1 MLTRP
6 SMRDLL
12 DLLIGWQD
20 AAPETR
26 ARLLGAFCSGIRLRS
41 LISNTVALLL
51 VTGIILAQTR
61 QPLHFVWVFAV
72 AVSGFVPRLYALHLH
87 KVHRFQENPEGKALH
102 FIAISAA
109 YGFIW
114 GVGPFLLLP
123 TLSGASVAILLTI
136 MVFGT
141 IMGPY
146 AAMPGILYVR
156 FATTG
161 TLTLLAVALY
171 TTPQITLFS
180 TIMAMW
186 LVLRTDVWRGYHRR
200 LREQIELQQAMEQ
213 RQNELER
220 MHEQT
225 RSLNQRLKSIA
236 ETDPLTGA
244 ANRRQLMT
252 TLRAMQG
259 PAALVLLDIDHFKSI
274 NDRFGHQ
281 FGDSVIVE
289 LVHLAKEGL
298 RKGDLLARLGGDEFA
313 LVLPNSEADGAYHV
327 AERLRTGI
335 ERHLFSRGS
344 YGTRLTV
351 SLGLTVVPADA
362 DMSDPSVVLGK
373 ADAGLYAAKRQGR
386 NRVAIHSGG
395 HGDELLVHGRQ
406 H

>member
-6 SMRDLL
+6 SMPDLL
-12 DLLIGWQD
+12 DRLIGWQD

-26 ARLLGAFCSGIRLRS
+26 ARLLRAFCSGIRLRS

-72 AVSGFVPRLYALHLH
+72 ALSGFVPRFYALHLRNAQ
-87 KVHRFQENPEGKALH
+87 RFQENPESKALQ

-109 YGFIW
+109 YGLIW

-161 TLTLLAVALY
+161 TLTLLAIALY
-171 TTPQITLFS
+171 TSPQITLFS
-180 TIMAMW
+180 AIMALW

-225 RSLNQRLKSIA
+225 RSLNQRLKCIA

-244 ANRRQLMT
+244 ANRRQLMAALQAT
-252 TLRAMQG
+252 KG

-289 LVHLAKEGL
+289 LVRLAQEGL
-298 RKGDLLARLGGDEFA
+298 RKDDLLARLGGDEFA
-313 LVLPNSEADGAYHV
+313 LVLPNSEADGACHV
-327 AERLRTGI
+327 AERLRTEI
-335 ERHLFSRGS
+335 ERHLFSRGN
-344 YGTRLTV
+344 YATRLTV
-351 SLGLTVVPADA
+351 SLGLAVVPAEVDV
-362 DMSDPSVVLGK
+362 SDPSVVLGE
-373 ADAGLYAAKRQGR
+373 ADAGLYAAKRRGR
-386 NRVAIHSGG
+386 NRVAMYFDG
-395 HGDELLVHGRQ
+395 HGHEHAVDGRQ